1 VWYKSITP
9 VYQTGDPGALPGIRS
24 KQGGDVMTLT
34 VIVKNNN
41 VEKAIRTLKK
51 KVLKEGLL
59 KEIKQRQYY
68 EKPSLKRQRKMKEN
82 IKRAQKAKKMRERDL

>member
-1 VWYKSITP
+1 
-9 VYQTGDPGALPGIRS
+9 
-24 KQGGDVMTLT
+24 MTLT

-59 KEIKQRQYY
+59 KEIKKRQYY

-82 IKRAQKAKKMRERDL
+82 IKRAQKAKK

>member
-1 VWYKSITP
+1 
-9 VYQTGDPGALPGIRS
+9 
-24 KQGGDVMTLT
+24 MTIT

-41 VEKAIRTLKK
+41 VERAIRTLKK

-68 EKPSLKRQRKMKEN
+68 EKPSLKRQREHKEN
-82 IKRAQKAKKMRERDL
+82 PKRCAKLKKQREKDVF